1 MYNGK
6 KCFHLK
12 ILGYIAKKKTHISPQ
27 MQRLFWYK
35 KYRILKILG
44 IFCDW
49 LSYAKIIRFGWS
61 HVFIY
66 IAYYRHFKNIID
78 LNLIATLTNP
88 SLSRHKTY
96 KILVKIL
103 TKFSLKTVKKRQ
115 KFFGYK
121 LAKIDVFNVHLVIYM
136 HKKTLSLH
144 EKTSVL

>member
-1 MYNGK
+1 MTRPHAAYRGSHIHGRSAICINFVKRCIHFK
-6 KCFHLK
+6 KV
-12 ILGYIAKKKTHISPQ
+12 GYIAKKKTHISPQ
-27 MQRLFWYK
+27 IQRLFWYQK
-35 KYRILKILG
+35 LCILKILG

-103 TKFSLKTVKKRQ
+103 TKFSLK
-115 KFFGYK
+115 FHMFYD
-121 LAKIDVFNVHLVIYM
+121 AIKIGI
-136 HKKTLSLH
+136 S
-144 EKTSVL
+144 